1 MSLKPHQLECAG
13 VNLKYT
19 RISVTRHRLCSK
31 NTVILICSK
40 QNFFPKS
47 MSDTHL
53 TTKLSW
59 DCCWAGKAP
68 VQYKVQ
74 VPSGGCVF
82 SINKLAWLQLK
93 NERVLDNIFETIGA
107 NFAEKRMVKSYFMKC
122 EACFGVPGRRNLLK
136 FLNEGAYFFV
146 RILLIWGQ
154 ILRSD
159 DWLVLIHPFFVF
171 GKE

>member
-1 MSLKPHQLECAG
+1 MVFWQISTARAEMSLKPHQLECAG
-13 VNLKYT
+13 VNLQDT
-19 RISVTRHRLCSK
+19 RISVTRHWLCSK

-40 QNFFPKS
+40 QNFFPKR

-59 DCCWAGKAP
+59 DCWWAEKAP

-107 NFAEKRMVKSYFMKC
+107 NFAEKRMMNSYFMKC

-136 FLNEGAYFFV
+136 FLYESAYFFV
-146 RILLIWGQ
+146 WIL
-154 ILRSD
+154 
-159 DWLVLIHPFFVF
+159 
-171 GKE
+171 